1 MRETKYR
8 AWHKELKGYYYFDL
22 YDVFCAGEYNGLTQ
36 DLKRPM
42 TCFNINNKPFEQYT
56 GLKDKNGIEIF
67 EGDIVRYEV
76 YSNPMEALANG
87 EGTHDFRSVYWEDKY
102 CMFMCGEYMMNDY
115 DWEIIGNL
123 HENPE
128 LLK

>member
-1 MRETKYR
+1 MREFKYR
-8 AWHKELKGYYYFDL
+8 AWDNK
-22 YDVFCAGEYNGLTQ
+22 
-36 DLKRPM
+36 LKRYWYS
-42 TCFNINNKPFEQYT
+42 TDYSSIGNIFNDLCSGTGNIDYGRYTIEQYT
-56 GLKDKNGIEIF
+56 GLKNKNGIEIY